1 MEKYISSDMCG
12 ANDGKADAAPITIDD
27 NQGKEVMQ
35 QNNRNVQE
43 NITME
48 ASITAS
54 EIQEVRAFIIEQ
66 RKKKEAAEARRKRSL
81 EKSTSTLNS
90 LSSSSKTPTAKK
102 AQIKSQTKK
111 SSGVNR
117 NAFDTVIKTI
127 VEREMSRN
135 ATKNKE
141 NSKGLDID
149 SEDII
154 DELMDYDEEEDES
167 DDPDPNAII
176 SLGEDEEEYKRKRT
190 ERKQRAEQLV
200 PEALLKRAQ
209 VLKEPRQ
216 GIFIHQCNDCR
227 ENQKKRQKFLYN
239 AGSAIC
245 SLLTFELCAE
255 DLDKNINLGVYYAG
269 CWGDK
274 EMNVTSEEQSSSFEK
289 SAGVLYFQ
297 CGTNIA
303 SGTDYKLL
311 SLLKY
316 CWILHQCDKCI
327 SLQRS
332 LANDMFL
339 QKCGEKYELRFI
351 VCEACKDYNKDY
363 QQKTFNMFSNFNK
376 KK

>member
-1 MEKYISSDMCG
+1 MEQIVDTTTKNG
-12 ANDGKADAAPITIDD
+12 TADAPIIIDENAGTEMCVD
-27 NQGKEVMQ
+27 KGCAEIQSEVKT
-35 QNNRNVQE
+35 VQE
-43 NITME
+43 DSALEVSM
-48 ASITAS
+48 TAS
-54 EIQEVRAFIIEQ
+54 EIQELRSFILEQ
-66 RKKKEAAEARRKRSL
+66 KKKKEAAEARRRRSL
-81 EKSTSTLNS
+81 EKSTSTLS
-90 LSSSSKTPTAKK
+90 SGSSSIKAPIAK
-102 AQIKSQTKK
+102 KSQTKSNK
-111 SSGVNR
+111 KMGNVSR
-117 NAFDTVIKTI
+117 NTFDAVIKSI
-127 VEREMSRN
+127 IERANGQKS
-135 ATKNKE
+135 KHSKE
-141 NSKGLDID
+141 QDPDHEAIL
-149 SEDII
+149 EAV
-154 DELMDYDEEEDES
+154 MDYEEDES
-167 DDPDPNAII
+167 DDPDPNAVI
-176 SLGEDEEEYKRKRT
+176 SLGEDEEEYNRRRI

-239 AGSAIC
+239 AGSPIC
-245 SLLTFELCAE
+245 FLLTFELCAE
-255 DLDKNINLGVYYAG
+255 DLDKNINLGTYYAAA
-269 CWGDK
+269 WGDK

-297 CGTNIA
+297 CSANIA

-327 SLQRS
+327 SLQKS
-332 LANDMFL
+332 LASDMFL
-339 QKCGEKYELRFI
+339 QKCGEKYELRFM

>member
-1 MEKYISSDMCG
+1 MEKYISSNMCG
-12 ANDGKADAAPITIDD
+12 ANDGKCCQYYIIGFLFSGKADAPITIDD

-190 ERKQRAEQLV
+190 EL

-239 AGSAIC
+239 AGSAIY

-269 CWGDK
+269 CWA
-274 EMNVTSEEQSSSFEK
+274 
-289 SAGVLYFQ
+289 AGVLYFQ
-297 CGTNIA
+297 CCTNIA
-303 SGTDYKLL
+303 TGTDYKLL

-327 SLQRS
+327 SFQRS

-351 VCEACKDYNKDY
+351 VDF
-363 QQKTFNMFSNFNK
+363 QRIF
-376 KK
+376 